1 MLNIRSVAVQF
12 TTLVG
17 TPAWTA
23 PELIANRSYSE
34 KVDVYSFGVF
44 LWELM
49 CRQTPH
55 EGMAHFDLAYGFPGP
70 ARHMLHSL
78 TCVVRS
84 YQILSNNL
92 RPAIPEWM
100 PPTFSQLMS

>member
-1 MLNIRSVAVQF
+1 M
-12 TTLVG
+12 G

-55 EGMAHFDLAYGFPGP
+55 EGMAHFDLAY
-70 ARHMLHSL
+70 
-78 TCVVRS
+78 
-84 YQILSNNL
+84 QILSRNL
-92 RPAIPEWM
+92 RPVIPEWM
-100 PPTFSQLMS
+100 PETIAQLMSIEERRE